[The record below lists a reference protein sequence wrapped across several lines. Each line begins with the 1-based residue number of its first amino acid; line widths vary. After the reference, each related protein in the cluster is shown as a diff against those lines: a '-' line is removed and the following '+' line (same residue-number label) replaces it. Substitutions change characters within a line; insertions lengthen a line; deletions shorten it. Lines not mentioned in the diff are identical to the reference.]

1 MKRGYNR
8 GDRVSDL
15 IQKSLANLLLH
26 MGDARFH
33 FVTITGVQVARD
45 LAYAKVFVSVLDDD
59 EIKIKATVSALN
71 RASKRLRYNLAREVK
86 LRIIPELKFI
96 YDESTVHGFKISS
109 LIESTI
115 KKSGK

>member
-1 MKRGYNR
+1 MKRGFNR

-15 IQKSLANLLLH
+15 IQKSLANLLLQ

-45 LAYAKVFVSVLDDD
+45 IGYAKVFVSILEDDA
-59 EIKIKATVSALN
+59 IKIKAIVDALN
-71 RASKRLRYNLAREVK
+71 GASKRLRYNLARVVK
-86 LRIIPELKFI
+86 LRIIPELKFV
-96 YDESTVHGFKISS
+96 YDESTAHGFKISH
-109 LIESTI
+109 LIESAI